1 MKVMINSVHFKAD
14 QKLEDF
20 VTEKVEKLCAKYSEV
35 ISAEVTLKLDNTDTP
50 ENKIADIRL
59 VLRGD
64 DLYASKQS
72 KSFEESIDACIDAL
86 KKQLEKYKGKNAKWT
101 LVGWLL
107 QPHWKQKASLKYE
120 AGFFL
125 RQK

>member
-20 VTEKVEKLCAKYSEV
+20 ITEKVEKLCAKYSDV

-50 ENKIADIRL
+50 DNKIADIRL
-59 VLRGD
+59 VLPGD

-72 KSFEESIDACIDAL
+72 KTFEESVDACIDAL
-86 KKQLEKYKGKNAKWT
+86 KKQLEKYKGKSSK
-101 LVGWLL
+101 
-107 QPHWKQKASLKYE
+107 
-120 AGFFL
+120 
-125 RQK
+125 

>member
-20 VTEKVEKLCAKYSEV
+20 ITQKVEKLCAKYSEV
-35 ISAEVTLKLDNTDTP
+35 ISAEATLKLDNTDTP

-59 VLRGD
+59 ILRGD

-72 KSFEESIDACIDAL
+72 KSFEESVDACIDAL
-86 KKQLEKYKGKNAKWT
+86 KKQLEKYKGKNVK
-101 LVGWLL
+101 
-107 QPHWKQKASLKYE
+107 
-120 AGFFL
+120 
-125 RQK
+125 

>member
-20 VTEKVEKLCAKYSEV
+20 ITQKVEKLCSKYSEV
-35 ISAEVTLKLDNTDTP
+35 INAEVSLKLDNTDTP

-72 KSFEESIDACIDAL
+72 KTFEESIDTSIDAL
-86 KKQLEKYKGKNAKWT
+86 KKQLENYKGKTGK
-101 LVGWLL
+101 
-107 QPHWKQKASLKYE
+107 
-120 AGFFL
+120 
-125 RQK
+125 

>member
-20 VTEKVEKLCAKYSEV
+20 ITQKVEKLHSDV
-35 ISAEVTLKLDNTDTP
+35 ISAEVALKLDNTDTP

-64 DLYASKQS
+64 DLFASKQS
-72 KSFEESIDACIDAL
+72 KSFEESIDDCIDAL
-86 KKQLEKYKGKNAKWT
+86 KKQLEKYKGKTTK
-101 LVGWLL
+101 
-107 QPHWKQKASLKYE
+107 
-120 AGFFL
+120 
-125 RQK
+125 

>member
-1 MKVMINSVHFKAD
+1 MIIKRKEFIMKVMINSVHFKAD

-20 VTEKVEKLCAKYSEV
+20 ITQKVEKLCSKYNEV
-35 ISAEVTLKLDNTDTP
+35 INAEVSLKLDNTDTP

-72 KSFEESIDACIDAL
+72 KTFEESIDTSIDAL
-86 KKQLEKYKGKNAKWT
+86 KKQLEKYKGKTVK
-101 LVGWLL
+101 
-107 QPHWKQKASLKYE
+107 
-120 AGFFL
+120 
-125 RQK
+125 